1 MEVRD
6 TDEFRGQ
13 SEISLGKY
21 GYKEDDV
28 KRAILESPRE
38 SISENIL
45 FVDDEV
51 EVGPSRERIDILGL
65 DAGLNACIIEIKMN
79 KLSRNDV
86 KQAIKYA
93 PYVSNFDKDE
103 FETEFHGGSEE
114 FQKKIEELF
123 ENDGQINESQRL
135 FLIAP
140 DVEAR
145 TTLMMDWLQSQGVN
159 IELILFSAF
168 DHPTE
173 DTATLTTQRETIDP
187 DELRKEDV
195 RMWEKSKQKAKYY
208 HLNEQASPETKVI
221 VEKLVQKIKSQT
233 ELRGPDWR
241 QKYYIAFGD
250 GDIRVKVRP
259 QKRKVRV
266 YFIYKTGTEF
276 DKNTISKQVKD
287 AQAITINDDK
297 RRVEFD
303 FAPDVEELT
312 LDSLV
317 QFVNDEL

>member
-6 TDEFRGQ
+6 TDELRGQ

-21 GYKEDDV
+21 GYKEKDV
-28 KRAILESPRE
+28 QRAILESLGE

-65 DAGLNACIIEIKMN
+65 DDCLNACIIEIKMN
-79 KLSRNDV
+79 KLGRDDV
-86 KQAIKYA
+86 KQVIKYA

-103 FETEFHGGSEE
+103 FETEFHGNSEE
-114 FQKKIEELF
+114 FQKKMESLSEG
-123 ENDGQINESQRL
+123 NGQINERQRL
-135 FLIAP
+135 LLIAP
-140 DVEAR
+140 EVEAR
-145 TTLMMDWLQSQGVN
+145 TMLIMDWLQSQGVN

-173 DTATLTTQRETIDP
+173 DTAVLTTQRETIDP
-187 DELRKEDV
+187 DEFRKENV
-195 RMWEKSKQKAKYY
+195 RMWKKSKQKAKEY
-208 HLNEQASPETKVI
+208 HLNAQASPETKPKI
-221 VEKLVQKIKSQT
+221 KKLVQKIKSQT

-241 QKYYIAFGD
+241 QKNYIAFGD

-266 YFIYKTGTEF
+266 YFIYKTGSEF
-276 DKNTISKQVKD
+276 DKNIINEQVRD

-297 RRVEFD
+297 ERIEFD
-303 FAPDVEELT
+303 LAPDAEELT